1 MYKTK
6 LVSCCM
12 ALLLACSGEQQPTES
27 EAINPLPINSSKAT
41 WQFEAIRDRIVV
53 EQCEKLQDPDAF
65 QPNALA
71 LD

>member
-1 MYKTK
+1 MYQTI
-6 LVSCCM
+6 LISCCM
-12 ALLLACSGEQQPTES
+12 ALLLACSGEQQPIES
-27 EAINPLPINSSKAT
+27 EAVRPLPLNKTKAT

-65 QPNALA
+65 QPNVLG

>member
-12 ALLLACSGEQQPTES
+12 ALLRACSGEQQPIES
-27 EAINPLPINSSKAT
+27 EAISPNPINSSKAT
-41 WQFEAIRDRIVV
+41 WQFEAIRDRLVV

-65 QPNALA
+65 QPNVLA

>member
-1 MYKTK
+1 
-6 LVSCCM
+6 M
-12 ALLLACSGEQQPTES
+12 ALLLACSGEQQPIES
-27 EAINPLPINSSKAT
+27 EAINPLPINTSKAT

-65 QPNALA
+65 QPNALV